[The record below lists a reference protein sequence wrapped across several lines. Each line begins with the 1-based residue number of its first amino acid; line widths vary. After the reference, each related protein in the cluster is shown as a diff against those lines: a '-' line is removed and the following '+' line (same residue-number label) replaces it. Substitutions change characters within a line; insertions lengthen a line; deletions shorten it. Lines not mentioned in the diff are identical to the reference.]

1 MIFSPSEILFGD
13 QFKINEMGG
22 TCGTDGGDTC
32 IQGFGGGKLRE
43 REHLAYIGLDGRI
56 ILKWILQKQNRIV
69 GTGFM
74 WLRIVTDGWL
84 LTA

>member
-1 MIFSPSEILFGD
+1 MWHEWGD
-13 QFKINEMGG
+13 M
-22 TCGTDGGDTC
+22 C
-32 IQGFGGGKLRE
+32 IQGFDGGKLRE